1 MSDQKRP
8 LSVES
13 LLARGSDVLGSIGG
27 AEGSVTPPIFPST
40 TYVRGADGNFP
51 FNRTYTR
58 AGNPSYLDVEHLVA
72 SIEGGAGALS
82 FGSGMAAAMALFQTL
97 KPGDRVAL
105 PKAMYWSLRSGLK
118 EWGARIG
125 IGLDFYD
132 NELADPLPDLARA
145 IVPGQTK
152 LVWVETPANPTW
164 AVTDIKAA
172 ADMAHAAGARLAVDS
187 TAATPMLSKPLSL
200 GADIVMHAATKYLN
214 GHSDV
219 LAGVL
224 VTRALDS
231 YWDALVTQRPI
242 FGAVLGPFESWLLL
256 RGLRTL
262 PVRMARHCQSAMT
275 VARHFDGDPRLE
287 AVLYPG
293 LQSHPHHSI
302 AAAQMKDGFGGMLSL
317 RVKGGAKAAMATAAR
332 LDVITRATSFG
343 GTESLVEHRASIEGA
358 DTPTPADLLR
368 LSIGL
373 EDPNDL
379 IADIDRALG

>member
-1 MSDQKRP
+1 
-8 LSVES
+8 
-13 LLARGSDVLGSIGG
+13 
-27 AEGSVTPPIFPST
+27 
-40 TYVRGADGNFP
+40 
-51 FNRTYTR
+51 
-58 AGNPSYLDVEHLVA
+58 
-72 SIEGGAGALS
+72 
-82 FGSGMAAAMALFQTL
+82 
-97 KPGDRVAL
+97 
-105 PKAMYWSLRSGLK
+105 MYWSLRSGLK
-118 EWGARIG
+118 DWGARIG

-187 TAATPMLSKPLSL
+187 TAATPMLSKPLAL
-200 GADIVMHAATKYLN
+200 GADVVMHAATKYLN

-224 VTRALDS
+224 VTRAVDS

-242 FGAVLGPFESWLLL
+242 FGAALGPFESWLLL

-302 AAAQMKDGFGGMLSL
+302 AAAQMKEGFGGMLSL